1 VRALPNA
8 LSFCNFAA
16 SIVLSGRAVYDLGVV
31 RSRITP
37 MHFRSLVA
45 SASLV
50 LLTCA
55 FGCGQKGDG
64 AAERGGAGG
73 SAPVGAAGSAVMN
86 GGSTSGPSAGTAN
99 DTGGAGGSSTISAGG
114 TTSTGGSGGSG
125 GSGTESGGSAG
136 SGGSGVAGSDG
147 GQAGRGAATGGR
159 GMGGRSMGGAAGSS
173 VGMAGSAQGG
183 AGSDVIVT
191 ITNGVFWN
199 DTDGNRIEAHGAGL
213 IYTNDAWY
221 WIGEDKSANSGN
233 FKAVNC
239 YRSTDLSHW
248 EFRHAIITKASAAD
262 LNTADRIIERPKVI
276 YNDSTQKYVMWLHWE
291 GQNYATAEAGVFT
304 SDTVDGDYTL
314 VRHFQPNGNMSRDDT
329 LFKDDDGKAYF
340 LSAANNNADSALY
353 SLTDDY
359 TNISKQI
366 GTLWP
371 GSSREAPAIMKSD
384 GHYFI
389 VNSAATNWDPNQQK
403 YGTATSMS
411 GSWSSLSNIGD
422 STGYDTQTAFIIPL
436 VGSKTTTFIYA
447 GDRWQDPDLKSSK
460 YIWLPIKISGGT
472 KLAMDYYDSWQLNV
486 TTGEW
491 SAAGQD
497 TGFLPQTDWSLVSV
511 DSEETQAED
520 GHATNAFDGSTSTYW
535 HTQYTGDK
543 PMPPHEI
550 VIDLGKSYSLTSMR
564 YTPRQDGNQNG
575 MVKDYEF
582 YVSDSTTS
590 WGTAVKTGTFG
601 TSSTPTTVTFAAA
614 AGRYIRFRALSE
626 INGKAYTSV
635 AELNVA
641 GTAM

>member
-1 VRALPNA
+1 ML
-8 LSFCNFAA
+8 
-16 SIVLSGRAVYDLGVV
+16 AV
-31 RSRITP
+31 
-37 MHFRSLVA
+37 A
-45 SASLV
+45 
-50 LLTCA
+50 
-55 FGCGQKGDG
+55 CGQGNDSKD
-64 AAERGGAGG
+64 ATHPGAGG
-73 SAPVGAAGSAVMN
+73 RPSVNAGGSVGTT
-86 GGSTSGPSAGTAN
+86 GGSTGTGATGGTASTSAGAGGTGPSAGNGAGGDTT
-99 DTGGAGGSSTISAGG
+99 TGGAGGSVSAGAG
-114 TTSTGGSGGSG
+114 MPGSGGMTTGGSG
-125 GSGTESGGSAG
+125 
-136 SGGSGVAGSDG
+136 DG
-147 GQAGRGAATGGR
+147 GPAGRGAGGR
-159 GMGGRSMGGAAGSS
+159 GMGGRGMGGGAGAP
-173 VGMAGSAQGG
+173 AGDAGAAQGG
-183 AGSDVIVT
+183 STGDVIVT

-276 YNDSTQKYVMWLHWE
+276 YNDSTKKYVMWVHWE

-314 VRHFQPNGNMSRDDT
+314 VKHFQPNGNMSRDDT

-359 TNISKQI
+359 TDISKQI

-371 GSSREAPAIMKSD
+371 GASREAPAIMRTAD
-384 GHYFI
+384 HYFI
-389 VNSAATNWDPNQQK
+389 MNSAATNWDPNQQK
-403 YGTATSMS
+403 YGSATSMT
-411 GSWSSLSNIGD
+411 GAWSSLSNIGD

-436 VGSKTTTFIYA
+436 VGSKTTTYIYA

-472 KLAMDYYDSWQLNV
+472 KLAMDYYDSWQLDV

-491 SAAGQD
+491 SAAGQGQND
-497 TGFLPQTDWSLVSV
+497 GFLPQTNWSLVSV

-535 HTQYTGDK
+535 HTQYTGSK
-543 PMPPHEI
+543 PAPPHEI
-550 VIDLGKSYSLTSMR
+550 VIDLGASYALTSMR

-582 YVSDSTTS
+582 YVSDSTTA

-601 TSSTPTTVTFAAA
+601 TSATPTTVTFTATT
-614 AGRYIRFRALSE
+614 GRYIRFRALSE
-626 INGKAYTSV
+626 INGKPYTSV
-635 AELNVA
+635 AELDVA
-641 GTAM
+641 GTAP

>member
-1 VRALPNA
+1 MR
-8 LSFCNFAA
+8 
-16 SIVLSGRAVYDLGVV
+16 V
-31 RSRITP
+31 RSLHALIP
-37 MHFRSLVA
+37 YVA
-45 SASLV
+45 
-50 LLTCA
+50 LTLA
-55 FGCGQKGDG
+55 LGCGQKSDSNGEARAGAGGKVSVGSGGTRAMTGGTTSNGASGTTGTSAGTGGTGASTGTGGD
-64 AAERGGAGG
+64 ATSAGGAGG
-73 SAPVGAAGSAVMN
+73 SLAAS
-86 GGSTSGPSAGTAN
+86 GGTATSGTAGTPG
-99 DTGGAGGSSTISAGG
+99 TGGAGRAGQAAGG
-114 TTSTGGSGGSG
+114 RGAGGRGSGNAGAPATGGAGAAQGGSGG
-125 GSGTESGGSAG
+125 
-136 SGGSGVAGSDG
+136 
-147 GQAGRGAATGGR
+147 
-159 GMGGRSMGGAAGSS
+159 
-173 VGMAGSAQGG
+173 
-183 AGSDVIVT
+183 DVVVT

-248 EFRHAIITKASAAD
+248 EFRHAIITKASATD

-276 YNDSTQKYVMWLHWE
+276 YNDTTNKYVMWLHWE

-353 SLTDDY
+353 ALTDDY
-359 TNISKQI
+359 TNVSKQI

-371 GSSREAPAIMKSD
+371 GSSREAPAIMKAD

-403 YGTATSMS
+403 YGTATAMT
-411 GSWSSLSNIGD
+411 GTWSSLSNIGD
-422 STGYDTQTAFIIPL
+422 SKGYDTQTAFIIPL
-436 VGSKTTTFIYA
+436 VGSKTTTYIYA

-472 KLAMDYYDSWQLNV
+472 KLAMDYYDSWQLDV

-491 SAAGQD
+491 SAGGTGGTGGTGGNND
-497 TGFLPQTDWSLVSV
+497 GFLPKTNWALVSV

-520 GHATNAFDGSTSTYW
+520 GHATNAFDDSTSTFW
-535 HTQYTGDK
+535 HTQYTGAK
-543 PMPPHEI
+543 PAPPHEI
-550 VIDLGKSYSLTSMR
+550 VIDLGASYSLTSMR

-575 MVKDYEF
+575 MVADYEF
-582 YVSDSTTS
+582 YVSDSTTDF
-590 WGTAVKTGTFG
+590 GTAVKTGTFG
-601 TSSTPTTVTFAAA
+601 TSTTPTTVTFTAKS
-614 AGRYIRFRALSE
+614 GRYIRFRALSE

-635 AELNVA
+635 AELDVA